1 MGKIKLVSSEL
12 RRNGFVNGLLGIY
25 LFMALIEIV
34 AEYSFSTFFVLI
46 TKPFLMPLLLI
57 MYLIKRRKPNLIY
70 ITSLVFAWL
79 SGVFLMFTHYQ
90 FVLIGTFFSLLFFG
104 TIAYLVYTIS
114 RISNVIFFVICC
126 APFLLGYLFFIV
138 MANEQL
144 ENIYYLFVVQ
154 SICMILL
161 GGFASSSY
169 ILHPNR
175 SNTYLFI
182 SITLFIVSQF
192 VLILKPRI
200 SIHFYQPIQT
210 ILYIFAQYIFYE
222 YVVFE
227 EKRRRYY
234 EIKNAI

>member
-1 MGKIKLVSSEL
+1 MGKIKLVSNEL

-25 LFMALIEIV
+25 FFMALIEIV
-34 AEYSFSTFFVLI
+34 AEYSLSTFFVLI

-70 ITSLVFAWL
+70 ITSLLFAWL

-104 TIAYLVYTIS
+104 AIVYLVYTIS

-144 ENIYYLFVVQ
+144 ENIYYLFVLQ
-154 SICMILL
+154 SICMIFL
-161 GGFASSSY
+161 GGFASSGY

-182 SITLFIVSQF
+182 SITLFIVSQL
-192 VLILKPRI
+192 VLILKPRV

-210 ILYIFAQYIFYE
+210 MLYVFAQYIFYE

>member
-1 MGKIKLVSSEL
+1 
-12 RRNGFVNGLLGIY
+12 
-25 LFMALIEIV
+25 
-34 AEYSFSTFFVLI
+34 
-46 TKPFLMPLLLI
+46 
-57 MYLIKRRKPNLIY
+57 
-70 ITSLVFAWL
+70 
-79 SGVFLMFTHYQ
+79 MFTHYQ
-90 FVLIGTFFSLLFFG
+90 FVLIGTFFLLLFFG
-104 TIAYLVYTIS
+104 AIVYLVYTIS

>member
-1 MGKIKLVSSEL
+1 MGKIKLVSNEL

-25 LFMALIEIV
+25 FFMALIEIV

-70 ITSLVFAWL
+70 ITSLLFAWL

-104 TIAYLVYTIS
+104 AIVYLVYTIS

-144 ENIYYLFVVQ
+144 ENIYYLFVLQ
-154 SICMILL
+154 SICMIFL

-182 SITLFIVSQF
+182 SITLFIVSQL
-192 VLILKPRI
+192 VLILKPRV

-210 ILYIFAQYIFYE
+210 MLYVFAQYIFYE

>member
-1 MGKIKLVSSEL
+1 MGKIKLVSNEL

-25 LFMALIEIV
+25 FFMALIEIV
-34 AEYSFSTFFVLI
+34 AEYSLSTFFVLI

-70 ITSLVFAWL
+70 ITSLLFAWL

-90 FVLIGTFFSLLFFG
+90 FVQIGTFFSLLFFG
-104 TIAYLVYTIS
+104 AIVS
-114 RISNVIFFVICC
+114 
-126 APFLLGYLFFIV
+126 PFLLGYLFFIV

-144 ENIYYLFVVQ
+144 ENIYYLFVLQ
-154 SICMILL
+154 SICMIFL
-161 GGFASSSY
+161 GGFASSGY

-182 SITLFIVSQF
+182 SITLFIVSQL
-192 VLILKPRI
+192 VLILKPRV

-210 ILYIFAQYIFYE
+210 MLYVFAQYIFYE